1 MLNPETH
8 PNLGIF
14 KLGAFWHSDEAR
26 MALQAV
32 SDFLRYSLALVDD
45 DNSRS
50 LRNNLVTKLEAAG
63 VALSIMS
70 EDYTNELEKLRHE
83 GIDFTFLL
91 DDD

>member
-1 MLNPETH
+1 
-8 PNLGIF
+8 
-14 KLGAFWHSDEAR
+14 